1 MQAAKFMIE
10 KPPYFKSLLSF
21 FMNKKIILSYF
32 RNAAASDWQDW
43 HWQLKN
49 RFTKTE
55 KISRIF
61 AKDFSSTSINKLLSI
76 YPLAVTPYYLSL
88 IQENSAADPVAAQ
101 CLPDTR
107 EITLYQNYHDDPLQ
121 EETSMPVP
129 GVIHRYPDRCLALV
143 AQKCA
148 INCRHCNRKRFWRHP
163 PNISLKMRMKNIIH
177 YLEQSPQIRE
187 VIISGG
193 DPLIYDD
200 EQLEYILRSLKNI
213 PHVEILRIGSRMPAT
228 LPMRITKN
236 LCTML
241 KRYRPLWFN
250 TQFNTSAEITP
261 EAARACNLLQESG
274 IPVSNQ
280 SVLLKGVNDTE
291 EELRSLFYGLQKISV
306 RPYYLFH
313 CEPVKG
319 CGHFRTSTKAG
330 LKIME
335 NIQKKCSG
343 LALPQYTADL
353 PGKAGK
359 IPLFSLSP
367 ALNKEMKKHQYFF
380 DNFT

>member
-1 MQAAKFMIE
+1 LQAAKFMIE
-10 KPPYFKSLLSF
+10 KPPYSKGPLFL
-21 FMNKKIILSYF
+21 FMNKKIILSF
-32 RNAAASDWQDW
+32 LNNAASSDWENW
-43 HWQLKN
+43 RWQLKN
-49 RFTKTE
+49 LFTKTA
-55 KISRIF
+55 KISSLL
-61 AKDFSSTSINKLLSI
+61 AKDFSSPSINKILGI

-88 IQENSAADPVAAQ
+88 IGENIDADPIAAQ
-101 CLPDTR
+101 CLPDAR

-121 EETSMPVP
+121 EETYMPVT

-143 AQKCA
+143 TESCA
-148 INCRHCNRKRFWRHP
+148 MHCRHCNRKRFWRRP
-163 PNISLKMRMKNIIH
+163 ANISLKMRMKNIVH
-177 YLEQSPQIRE
+177 YLEQSTQIRE

-213 PHVEILRIGSRMPAT
+213 PHVEILRVGSRMPAT

-236 LCTML
+236 LCRML
-241 KRYRPLWFN
+241 KGYRPLWFN
-250 TQFNTSAEITP
+250 TQFNTPAEITP
-261 EAARACNLLQESG
+261 DATRACNLLQEAG
-274 IPVSNQ
+274 IPVSSQ
-280 SVLLKGVNDTE
+280 SVLLKGVNDAE

-319 CGHFRTSTKAG
+319 CGHFRTSITAG

-335 NIQKKCSG
+335 SIQKNCSG

-359 IPLFSLSP
+359 IPLMGISP
-367 ALNKEMKKHQYFF
+367 ALNREMKKHQYFF

>member
-1 MQAAKFMIE
+1 MIE
-10 KPPYFKSLLSF
+10 KPLYSRGLLVL
-21 FMNKKIILSYF
+21 FMNKKIILSCLN
-32 RNAAASDWQDW
+32 NAGASDWRDW
-43 HWQLKN
+43 RWQLKN
-49 RFTKTE
+49 RFTKTQ
-55 KISRIF
+55 KISRLF
-61 AKDFSSTSINKLLSI
+61 AGNFSSPSINQILSI
-76 YPLAVTPYYLSL
+76 YPMAVTPYYLSL
-88 IQENSAADPVAAQ
+88 IGENIDADPIAAQ

-107 EITLYQNYHDDPLQ
+107 EIRLYQNYHDDPLQ
-121 EETSMPVP
+121 EESYMPVT
-129 GVIHRYPDRCLALV
+129 GVIHRYTDRCLAFV
-143 AQKCA
+143 TQSCA
-148 INCRHCNRKRFWRHP
+148 IHCRHCNRKRFWRRP
-163 PNISLKMRMKNIIH
+163 INISLKMRMKNIIH

-236 LCTML
+236 LCRML

-250 TQFNTSAEITP
+250 TQFNTPAEITP
-261 EAARACNLLQESG
+261 EAARACSLLQESG
-274 IPVSNQ
+274 IPVSSQ
-280 SVLLKGVNDTE
+280 SVLLKGVNDAE
-291 EELRSLFYGLQKISV
+291 DKLRDLFYGLQKISV

-319 CGHFRTSTKAG
+319 CGHFRTSVKEG

-335 NIQKKCSG
+335 NMQKKCSG

-359 IPLFSLSP
+359 IPLLSHSP